1 MNQRKPKRSK
11 PPGGKAGVVAD
22 IEGRWFISAHK
33 VKRVMDGLVK
43 VWKDALLRGEEVP
56 MPGGVAQVTLRKPV
70 CPMRFL
76 DGGALLRGK
85 KLEQL
90 DLRVLKIKNPE
101 KAVSFRANLQL
112 VHLKDG
118 IFVPRQ
124 VELDRSHRRAWKPGA
139 PKPAMSREPAQ
150 QKRKGPKPAPEPEP
164 LMLPAPR
171 DAKTLAE
178 NRAAYYRRME
188 KERDSGVAVPT
199 NRYQVPSRT
208 DMFRRGRR

>member
-1 MNQRKPKRSK
+1 MRAAFSIGSGRRGAYGPTRAKPLGRTRRRGNEMNQRKPKRSN
-11 PPGGKAGVVAD
+11 PPGGKAGVIAD
-22 IEGRWFISAHK
+22 IEERWFIPAPK

-139 PKPAMSREPAQ
+139 PKPAMRSE
-150 QKRKGPKPAPEPEP
+150 E
-164 LMLPAPR
+164 
-171 DAKTLAE
+171 
-178 NRAAYYRRME
+178 RRVG
-188 KERDSGVAVPT
+188 KE
-199 NRYQVPSRT
+199 
-208 DMFRRGRR
+208 

>member
-1 MNQRKPKRSK
+1 MNQRKPKRLK

-22 IEGRWFISAHK
+22 IAERWFLPAPK
-33 VKRVMDGLVK
+33 VKRVMDGLVQ

-56 MPGGVAQVTLRKPV
+56 MPGGVAQVTWRKPV

-76 DGGALLRGK
+76 DGGVLLRGK
-85 KLEQL
+85 RREPL
-90 DLRVLKIKNPE
+90 DWTLRAIKNPE

-124 VELDRSHRRAWKPGA
+124 VELDRSHRRSWKPGA
-139 PKPAMSREPAQ
+139 PKPALSREPAQ
-150 QKRKGPKPAPEPEP
+150 QKRKGPKPPPEPEP
-164 LMLPAPR
+164 LMLPR

-188 KERDSGVAVPT
+188 QERDSGRAVPT